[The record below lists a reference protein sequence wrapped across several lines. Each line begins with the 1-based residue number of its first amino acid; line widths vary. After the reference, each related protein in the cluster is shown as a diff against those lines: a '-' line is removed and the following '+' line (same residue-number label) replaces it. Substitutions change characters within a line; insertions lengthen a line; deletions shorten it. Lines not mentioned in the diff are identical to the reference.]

1 MQQQRGFTLIELII
15 VIVILG
21 ILAVTAAPKFIDIQG
36 DAKTST
42 VKAVGG
48 AVNSVSSIVYGKA
61 LIAGETTATGSVTVN
76 GVATALVFGYLADS
90 VDLTSLLDIGTDML
104 PVFESGTGGT
114 GAAGVP
120 DDFTSVIKFY
130 GFDDSTFDYS
140 ASPLSDTGCLIVY
153 SEATS
158 ATVPATVIASTGGCN

>member
-1 MQQQRGFTLIELII
+1 MQQQQRGFTLIELII

-36 DAKTST
+36 DAKAST
-42 VKAVGG
+42 VKAVEG

-61 LIAGETTATGSVTVN
+61 LIASETAATGSVTVN
-76 GVATALVFGYLADS
+76 GVATAVVFGYLADS
-90 VDLTSLLDIGTDML
+90 VDLTGLLNIGADML
-104 PVFESGTGGT
+104 ADFESGTGGT

-120 DDFTSVIKFY
+120 DDSTSVIKFY

-158 ATVPATVIASTGGCN
+158 AVPATVVASTGGCQ